1 MRYLFAILF
10 SQLLFISAVY
20 AQKDSNFQLVKS
32 MKLQAT
38 DFALDNLNNLY
49 ILSSTDQLKKFNEA
63 GDSIAVYNDV
73 KKFGKLNSIDV
84 TNPLKILLFYKD
96 FSTIVILDRLLSARG
111 SVDLRKQSIAQATA
125 IGSSYDNNIWI
136 FDAIDNKLKK
146 IDENGNLLLET
157 VDFRTVFDESF
168 MPQKILD
175 TYGLVHLYDSAV
187 GLLIFDHYGS
197 FQKKYPLAKWQ
208 NINVFDKSIAGVH
221 NNNIIMYNT
230 SNFMQKQYQ
239 FPSSFGSFNQYIIG
253 NTRLF
258 TLSKDSVNIYNF
270 RF

>member
-1 MRYLFAILF
+1 ML
-10 SQLLFISAVY
+10 ISVIH
-20 AQKDSNFQLVKS
+20 AQKDSNFHLVKS
-32 MKLQAT
+32 IKLQAT

-73 KKFGKLNSIDV
+73 KRFGKLYSIDV
-84 TNPLKILLFYKD
+84 TNPLKILLYYKD
-96 FSTIVILDRLLSARG
+96 FSTIVILDRLLSVRA
-111 SVDLRKQSIAQATA
+111 SVDLRKQNIAQATA
-125 IGSSYDNNIWI
+125 VGSSYDNNIWI

-157 VDFRTVFDESF
+157 VDFRTVFEEPF
-168 MPQKILD
+168 APQKILD
-175 TYGLVHLYDSAV
+175 INGSVHLYDSAV
-187 GLLIFDHYGS
+187 GLLAFDHYGS

-208 NINVFDKSIAGVH
+208 NISVFDKNIAGIY
-221 NNNIIMYNT
+221 NNNIILYNT
-230 SNFMQKQYQ
+230 SNLMQKRYQ

-253 NTRLF
+253 STRLF
-258 TLSKDSVNIYNF
+258 TLTKDSVNIYNF

>member
-1 MRYLFAILF
+1 MKCFFKILF
-10 SQLLFISAVY
+10 FHLLFITAAY
-20 AQKDSNFQLVKS
+20 AQKDSNFHLVKS
-32 MKLQAT
+32 IKFRAT

-49 ILSSTDQLKKFNEA
+49 VLSNTGQLKKFNEA

-73 KKFGKLNSIDV
+73 RRFGKVYSIDV
-84 TNPLKILLFYKD
+84 TNPLKVLLYYKD

-111 SVDLRKQSIAQATA
+111 SVDLRKQNIAQATA

-136 FDAIDNKLKK
+136 FDVIDNKLKK

-157 VDFRTVFDESF
+157 IDFRTVFEEPF
-168 MPQKILD
+168 APQKILD
-175 TYGLVHLYDSAV
+175 VNGLVHLYDAAV
-187 GLLIFDHYGS
+187 GLLSFDHYGS

-208 NINVFDKSIAGVH
+208 NINVFDKNITGIY
-221 NNNIIMYNT
+221 NNNIILYNT

-239 FPSSFGSFNQYIIG
+239 FPSSFGSFTQYIIG
-253 NTRLF
+253 STRLF

>member
-1 MRYLFAILF
+1 M
-10 SQLLFISAVY
+10 Y
-20 AQKDSNFQLVKS
+20 AQKDSNFHLVRS
-32 MKLQAT
+32 IKLQAS

-49 ILSSTDQLKKFNEA
+49 VLTSTGQLKKFNEA
-63 GDSIAVYNDV
+63 GDSISVYNDV
-73 KKFGKLNSIDV
+73 RRFGKLYSIDV
-84 TNPLKILLFYKD
+84 ANPLKILLYYKD

-111 SVDLRKQSIAQATA
+111 TVDLRKQNIAQATA

-146 IDENGNLLLET
+146 IDETGKLLLET
-157 VDFRTVFDESF
+157 IDFRTVFDEPF
-168 MPQKILD
+168 APQKILD
-175 TYGLVHLYDSAV
+175 VNGSVHLYDPAF
-187 GLLIFDHYGS
+187 GLLSFDHYGS

-208 NINVFDKSIAGVH
+208 NINVFDKHIAGIY
-221 NNNIIMYNT
+221 NSNIILYNT
-230 SNFMQKQYQ
+230 SNLMQKQYQ

-258 TLSKDSVNIYNF
+258 TLSKDSINIYNF

>member
-1 MRYLFAILF
+1 VKYFFQILIFQLFT
-10 SQLLFISAVY
+10 ISLH
-20 AQKDSNFQLVKS
+20 AQKDSNFHLVKS
-32 MKLQAT
+32 IQLQAS

-49 ILSSTDQLKKFNEA
+49 ILSTTGQLKKFNEA

-73 KKFGKLNSIDV
+73 KRFGKIYSIDV
-84 TNPLKILLFYKD
+84 INPLKILLYYKD
-96 FSTIVILDRLLSARG
+96 FSTIVILDRLLSVRG
-111 SVDLRKQSIAQATA
+111 SVDLRKQNIAQATA
-125 IGSSYDNNIWI
+125 IGPSYDNNIWI
-136 FDAIDNKLKK
+136 FDAIDSKLKK

-157 VDFRTVFDESF
+157 IDFRTVFEESF
-168 MPQKILD
+168 TPQKILD
-175 TYGLVHLYDSAV
+175 SYGLVHLYDSSV

-208 NINVFDKSIAGVH
+208 NINVFDKNIAGIH

-253 NTRLF
+253 NSRLF